1 MGKKKRNER
10 ELASAGR
17 ILPSGEGQE
26 GMGVKTHLLQVQADS
41 ASLSGAP
48 AHWLIVYA
56 GNSGDTGFSHDG
68 PPHRRHQTYTD
79 GNPSRRSSA
88 SEDGDAGFKVL
99 RLRVPEAL
107 FKQIAN
113 DFGSGLGSAARA
125 PRFKRHDRQPEGK
138 ASVIEADLEN
148 DAPPNGLTAGGSGLA
163 VAIRLIGEQNPH
175 PGSGPGLSVAQRRE
189 VMEFIGCN
197 IGQPLPLAVLAKVA
211 GLSVSHFKTLFRST
225 FGMPVHQ
232 YVMRRRVGQAERLL
246 LSGDMSLSQIALETG
261 FSDQSHLS
269 RCMRKILG
277 VTPGAIVRLRN

>member
-10 ELASAGR
+10 ELASAGG
-17 ILPSGEGQE
+17 ILLSGEGQE
-26 GMGVKTHLLQVQADS
+26 GTGVKAHLLRVQADP

-56 GNSGDTGFSHDG
+56 GHSGDAGLRSDG
-68 PPHRRHQTYTD
+68 PPQRRHQTYT
-79 GNPSRRSSA
+79 GENLPRRPSGG
-88 SEDGDAGFKVL
+88 EDGDAGFKVL

-113 DFGSGLGSAARA
+113 DFVPGPGSAAQLA
-125 PRFKRHDRQPEGK
+125 GFQRHDQRPEGK

-148 DAPPNGLTAGGSGLA
+148 DAPRNGLAATSSSLA
-163 VAIRLIGEQNPH
+163 VAIRLIGDQNP
-175 PGSGPGLSVAQRRE
+175 PPSSGPALSAAQRRE
-189 VMEFIGCN
+189 VMAFIGRN
-197 IGQPLPLAVLAKVA
+197 LGQPLPLAVLAKVA

-232 YVMRRRVGQAERLL
+232 YVMRRRVKQAERLV

-277 VTPGAIVRLRN
+277 LTPGAIVRLRN